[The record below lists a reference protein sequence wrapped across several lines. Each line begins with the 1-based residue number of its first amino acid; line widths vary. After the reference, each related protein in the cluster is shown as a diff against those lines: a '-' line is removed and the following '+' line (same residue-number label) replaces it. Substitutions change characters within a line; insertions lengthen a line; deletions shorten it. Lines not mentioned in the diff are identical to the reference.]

1 MLIALLSSYS
11 VSEGS
16 LSLSKI
22 SPKPFD
28 EIILQSERLASSH
41 EVGSILKKDQELM
54 IMVKDQ
60 LKNLLFSREDYE
72 KKRKG

>member
-16 LSLSKI
+16 L

-60 LKNLLFSREDYE
+60 LENLLFSREDYE